1 MPVVPASQTIIDTK
15 ASSSTKSAKSY
26 PNPFFDLAN
35 NFIPSDIKT
44 LFKFC
49 KSFYYTNSFL
59 RNVVTKLTEYPITEI
74 LYDQPIAEDWKD
86 KLDDILHKQI
96 KLKSFLI
103 ESGLDYF
110 TYGNAFITASM
121 KPKRFLKCGICGHED
136 LLENTKFKLKK
147 YKFFGDCN
155 NKKCGAKDVPMAPLD
170 MPVTSF
176 KNFRLHRWS
185 PENIDIEYNSITGA
199 TAYYYTIPA
208 NVKKQ
213 ITSGNKTVLKDI
225 PLVFLD
231 SLRESKKI
239 EISSENLFHFK
250 YPTLAEEDMGWGKP
264 LILPALK
271 DIYYLQT
278 LKRGNEAIANEHIV
292 PKKAVF
298 PANTTTLD
306 PYSMAPDTLVITNNG
321 VKELQN
327 IDFEHDNLY
336 TYEGNK
342 TKIVNYKLRE
352 LEDWDYMLN
361 IISFGL
367 HAYDTKVNS
376 VHPFR
381 VWNPAL
387 GNHEWKE
394 AKYLTSEDYTAYPI
408 KILSDIEVNITTND
422 YIFNE
427 WRTGTQQLPE
437 TITLNNSFAKFI
449 GYYLAEGYIS
459 DTGMVGF
466 SFNSNETNYHEEVKT
481 VLDSLLPGNTET
493 EIRINGSQCDVRK
506 QSVVLSEFLKN
517 LIGKGFDKKSIKN
530 IDSLLT
536 KENALALLNGVF
548 NGDGTF
554 FYEKGKYPKL
564 NLKLSNL
571 SLIYELRELLLSLHY
586 YPTIVKDDSSYCLK
600 LYGYQAEDLAKKFGY
615 PVRDLY
621 SEEKNNKYF
630 FKDNFVYSKINSIKT
645 IEERTVLSIEVEDQT
660 HSYLSLGYINK
671 NTQMNLGKWR
681 VQIEGQVEKWKK
693 DPNHIGVFPIPI
705 GYQELGGNARMLL
718 LTPELKFLE
727 ENIINSLGVPL
738 EFIKGGASWTGSSVS
753 LRIVE
758 NHFLGYR
765 ELLLDFMNYF
775 LMERLNA
782 FLKVPKVKL
791 KFAKFK
797 MNDDSETKQLAIELN
812 AAGKISDYTLLSEM
826 GHDPETEAIAN
837 KAMRE
842 TLSEEQIHAG
852 ELQAEAQGKAMVIQ
866 ARYQV
871 RAQRAANDE
880 RMKLQAELFQDE
892 LVKENLGI
900 PEDPMKLIDK
910 YAMEIF
916 YMDPKSQQQY
926 LDEMSV
932 RMPITYRLVLDR
944 LNMYQT
950 ELYNLPMIGEQMPSG
965 TAIQQE
971 APNQQ
976 QVGTRQ
982 KDKVKVRD
990 KAKTKGQTR
999 GQP

>member
-1 MPVVPASQTIIDTK
+1 MPVVPASETIIDTK

-74 LYDQPIAEDWKD
+74 LYDQPISEDWKD

-103 ESGLDYF
+103 ELGLDYF

-121 KPKRFLKCGICGHED
+121 KPKRFLKCGICGYED

-170 MPVTSF
+170 KPINSF
-176 KNFRLHRWS
+176 KNFKLHRWS
-185 PENIDIEYNSITGA
+185 PENIDIEYNSITGT
-199 TAYYYTIPA
+199 TAYYYSMPA

-292 PKKAVF
+292 PKKAIF

-306 PYSMAPDTLVITNNG
+306 PY
-321 VKELQN
+321 
-327 IDFEHDNLY
+327 
-336 TYEGNK
+336 
-342 TKIVNYKLRE
+342 
-352 LEDWDYMLN
+352 
-361 IISFGL
+361 
-367 HAYDTKVNS
+367 
-376 VHPFR
+376 
-381 VWNPAL
+381 
-387 GNHEWKE
+387 
-394 AKYLTSEDYTAYPI
+394 
-408 KILSDIEVNITTND
+408 
-422 YIFNE
+422 
-427 WRTGTQQLPE
+427 
-437 TITLNNSFAKFI
+437 
-449 GYYLAEGYIS
+449 
-459 DTGMVGF
+459 
-466 SFNSNETNYHEEVKT
+466 
-481 VLDSLLPGNTET
+481 
-493 EIRINGSQCDVRK
+493 
-506 QSVVLSEFLKN
+506 
-517 LIGKGFDKKSIKN
+517 
-530 IDSLLT
+530 
-536 KENALALLNGVF
+536 
-548 NGDGTF
+548 
-554 FYEKGKYPKL
+554 
-564 NLKLSNL
+564 
-571 SLIYELRELLLSLHY
+571 
-586 YPTIVKDDSSYCLK
+586 
-600 LYGYQAEDLAKKFGY
+600 
-615 PVRDLY
+615 
-621 SEEKNNKYF
+621 
-630 FKDNFVYSKINSIKT
+630 
-645 IEERTVLSIEVEDQT
+645 
-660 HSYLSLGYINK
+660 
-671 NTQMNLGKWR
+671 TQMNLGKWR
-681 VQIEGQVEKWKK
+681 GQIEGQVEKWKK

-782 FLKVPKVKL
+782 FLSIPKVKL

-842 TLSEEQIHAG
+842 TLTEEQIHAG

-892 LVKENLGI
+892 LVKENIGI
-900 PEDPMKLIDK
+900 PEDPLKLIDK

-916 YMDPKSQQQY
+916 YMDPKTQQQY

-950 ELYNLPMIGEQMPSG
+950 ELYNLPMVGEQMPSG

-976 QVGTRQ
+976 KVGTRE

-999 GQP
+999 GTP

>member
-1 MPVVPASQTIIDTK
+1 MPVVPASETIIDTK

-103 ESGLDYF
+103 ELGLDYF

-155 NKKCGAKDVPMAPLD
+155 NKKCGSKDVPMAPLD
-170 MPVTSF
+170 VPVTSF

-185 PENIDIEYNSITGA
+185 PENIDIEYNSITGT
-199 TAYYYTIPA
+199 TAYYYTMPA

-292 PKKAVF
+292 PKKAIF

-306 PYSMAPDTLVITNNG
+306 PY
-321 VKELQN
+321 
-327 IDFEHDNLY
+327 
-336 TYEGNK
+336 
-342 TKIVNYKLRE
+342 
-352 LEDWDYMLN
+352 
-361 IISFGL
+361 
-367 HAYDTKVNS
+367 
-376 VHPFR
+376 
-381 VWNPAL
+381 
-387 GNHEWKE
+387 
-394 AKYLTSEDYTAYPI
+394 
-408 KILSDIEVNITTND
+408 
-422 YIFNE
+422 
-427 WRTGTQQLPE
+427 
-437 TITLNNSFAKFI
+437 
-449 GYYLAEGYIS
+449 
-459 DTGMVGF
+459 
-466 SFNSNETNYHEEVKT
+466 
-481 VLDSLLPGNTET
+481 
-493 EIRINGSQCDVRK
+493 
-506 QSVVLSEFLKN
+506 
-517 LIGKGFDKKSIKN
+517 
-530 IDSLLT
+530 
-536 KENALALLNGVF
+536 
-548 NGDGTF
+548 
-554 FYEKGKYPKL
+554 
-564 NLKLSNL
+564 
-571 SLIYELRELLLSLHY
+571 
-586 YPTIVKDDSSYCLK
+586 
-600 LYGYQAEDLAKKFGY
+600 
-615 PVRDLY
+615 
-621 SEEKNNKYF
+621 
-630 FKDNFVYSKINSIKT
+630 
-645 IEERTVLSIEVEDQT
+645 
-660 HSYLSLGYINK
+660 
-671 NTQMNLGKWR
+671 TQMNLGKWR
-681 VQIEGQVEKWKK
+681 GQIEGQVEKWKK

-782 FLKVPKVKL
+782 FLSIPKVKL

-842 TLSEEQIHAG
+842 TLTEEQIHAG

-866 ARYQV
+866 AKYQV

-892 LVKENLGI
+892 LVKENIGI
-900 PEDPMKLIDK
+900 PEDPLKLIDK

-916 YMDPKSQQQY
+916 YMDPKTQQQY

-982 KDKVKVRD
+982 KDKVKIRD

-999 GQP
+999 GTP